1 MNRDTTAVEWIDAY
15 LEWMVDDEKAL
26 AADAGGEM
34 DFVAVSLDW
43 MEEAATPE
51 RGLAEEAERTI
62 AALSAISAE
71 ERDNQRETALLDA
84 LHMEA
89 ECMRVVAQILDRGG
103 RSPEALAMALET
115 LRFAD
120 RMLADEQRAWHALQA
135 QRRWELALSPKKA
148 WESQLDY
155 RWDAALDHVAEDV
168 HALTGRVLA
177 LQTFHA

>member
-15 LEWMVDDEKAL
+15 LEWMADDEKAL
-26 AADAGGEM
+26 AADAGGGS

-43 MEEAATPE
+43 VEEAAIPE
-51 RGLAEEAERTI
+51 RGLVEEAERTI
-62 AALSAISAE
+62 AALSAE
-71 ERDNQRETALLDA
+71 ERDKQREAALLDA

-155 RWDAALDHVAEDV
+155 RWDAALEHVAEDV